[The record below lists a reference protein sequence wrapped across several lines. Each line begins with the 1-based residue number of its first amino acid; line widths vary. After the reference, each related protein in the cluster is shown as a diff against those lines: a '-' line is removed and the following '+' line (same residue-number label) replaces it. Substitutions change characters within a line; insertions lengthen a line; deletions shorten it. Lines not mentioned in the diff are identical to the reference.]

1 MNIGIP
7 KEVKTDEHRVS
18 IPPAGIREFVKR
30 GHKVFV
36 ELGAGAGSGFTDHE
50 YAEAGARLL
59 DSAAAVWRKAEMI
72 IKVKEPQP
80 NEYGYMRPDLILFTY
95 LHLAAD
101 EALVDTMLYSGVTGI
116 AYETV
121 EDARGRLPLLEP
133 MSEVAGRMA
142 AQVVSHYLEKHA
154 GGRGVLLGGVPG
166 VAPAHVVIL
175 GAGTVGANAARIALG
190 MGARVT
196 LLDINLERLRY
207 LEDVLSGKLTTL
219 YSNYSNIASSI
230 QTADALI
237 GSVLIAGARAP
248 MLVTR
253 DMLPLMPRGSV
264 IVDVAVDQGGCVE
277 TTRPTTHRD
286 PTFVIDG
293 VLHYGVA
300 NMPGAVPRTSSQALA
315 NATLPYAL
323 QIANMGAA
331 AALQADPSLLKG
343 LNTTAGLCT
352 HRAVAETFGLDYVQ
366 AERALDYQSAP
377 ALMPA

>member
-1 MNIGIP
+1 
-7 KEVKTDEHRVS
+7 
-18 IPPAGIREFVKR
+18 
-30 GHKVFV
+30 
-36 ELGAGAGSGFTDHE
+36 
-50 YAEAGARLL
+50 
-59 DSAAAVWRKAEMI
+59 
-72 IKVKEPQP
+72 
-80 NEYGYMRPDLILFTY
+80 
-95 LHLAAD
+95 
-101 EALVDTMLYSGVTGI
+101 
-116 AYETV
+116 
-121 EDARGRLPLLEP
+121 
-133 MSEVAGRMA
+133 
-142 AQVVSHYLEKHA
+142 
-154 GGRGVLLGGVPG
+154 
-166 VAPAHVVIL
+166 
-175 GAGTVGANAARIALG
+175 
-190 MGARVT
+190 
-196 LLDINLERLRY
+196 
-207 LEDVLSGKLTTL
+207 
-219 YSNYSNIASSI
+219 
-230 QTADALI
+230 
-237 GSVLIAGARAP
+237 

-323 QIANMGAA
+323 KIANMGAA

-343 LNTTAGLCT
+343 LNTAAGLCT